1 MKDKLLKI
9 KDEFAHLEAQLADP
23 LIFSDQKK
31 SIEIN
36 RKYKSLKPIVELA
49 DRYLAVSAQKDEAES
64 ILGAE
69 ADEELKEMAKEQ
81 LNESKDKLVLLDE
94 EVKVALLPKDPD
106 DDKNCIIEIRAGA
119 GGDEAG
125 LFAGE
130 LASMYIK
137 FLERNGFKIELVSKS
152 ESAPL
157 VIKEIIFS
165 VAGDGAYSLMKYES
179 GVHRVQRIPST
190 ESQGRIHT
198 STASVAVLPEAEE
211 VDVDIKDE
219 DLKVDVYRSGG
230 SGGQNVNKTES
241 AVRMTHIP
249 TGLVVVCQ
257 DEKSQ
262 IKNRAKALSILRAR
276 VYDLENEKLRK
287 ERGDE
292 RHLQIGTGDR
302 SEKIRT
308 YNFPQDRVTDH
319 RIHQSFSNIPSIM
332 LGNIDDIIQSL
343 KIEDQAKKL
352 AAA

>member
-1 MKDKLLKI
+1 MKDKLLRI
-9 KDEFAHLEAQLADP
+9 KEEFAHLESQLADP
-23 LIFSDQKK
+23 LVFSDQKK

-49 DRYLAVSAQKDEAES
+49 DRYLNVVAQIEEAES
-64 ILGAE
+64 ILKAD

-81 LNESKDKLVLLDE
+81 LNDSKSKLEVLDD
-94 EVKVALLPKDPD
+94 EVKIALLPKDPD

-137 FLERNGFKIELVSKS
+137 FLERNGFKIELISKS
-152 ESAPL
+152 ETSPL

-165 VAGDGAYSLMKYES
+165 VDGDGAYSIMKYES

-332 LGNIDDIIQSL
+332 LGNIDEIIQSL
-343 KIEDQAKKL
+343 KIEDQTKKL

>member
-1 MKDKLLKI
+1 MKDKLTKLKE
-9 KDEFAHLEAQLADP
+9 EFLHIETQLADP
-23 LIFSDQKK
+23 SIFSDQKK
-31 SIEIN
+31 SIELN
-36 RKYKSLKPIVELA
+36 RKYKSLRPLVELA
-49 DRYLAVSAQKDEAES
+49 DRYLLLCSQKEEAES
-64 ILGAE
+64 ILLNE
-69 ADEELKEMAKEQ
+69 TDEELKEMAKEQ
-81 LNESKDKLVLLDE
+81 LNDTKDKLNVMDKD
-94 EVKVALLPKDPD
+94 VKIALLPKDPD
-106 DDKNCIIEIRAGA
+106 DDKNCIVEIRAGA

-152 ESAPL
+152 ESAPM

-165 VAGDGAYSLMKYES
+165 VGGDGAYSLMKYES

-211 VDVDIKDE
+211 VDIDIKDE
-219 DLKVDVYRSGG
+219 DLRVDVYRSGG
-230 SGGQNVNKTES
+230 SGGQSVNKTES
-241 AVRMTHIP
+241 AVRITHVP
-249 TGLVVVCQ
+249 SGLVVVCQ

-262 IKNRAKALSILRAR
+262 IKNRSKAMSILRAR
-276 VYDLENEKLRK
+276 LYDLENEKLRK

-319 RIHQSFSNIPSIM
+319 RIHQSFSNLPSIM
-332 LGNIDDIIQSL
+332 LGNIDDIVQSL

>member
-1 MKDKLLKI
+1 MKDKLLKL
-9 KDEFAHLEAQLADP
+9 KEEFLNIESQLADP
-23 LIFSDQKK
+23 AVFGDQKK
-31 SIEIN
+31 SIELN
-36 RKYKSLKPIVELA
+36 RKYKSLRPLVELA
-49 DRYLAVSAQKDEAES
+49 DRYLMACSQKEEAES
-64 ILGAE
+64 LLSSE
-69 ADEELKEMAKEQ
+69 TDEEIKELAKEQ
-81 LNESKDKLVLLDE
+81 LNESKEKLAQLDE
-94 EVKVALLPKDPD
+94 EAKIALLPKDPD
-106 DDKNCIIEIRAGA
+106 DDKNCIVEIRAGA

-125 LFAGE
+125 LFGGE

-137 FLERNGFKIELVSKS
+137 FLERNGFKIELISKS
-152 ESAPL
+152 ESAPM
-157 VIKEIIFS
+157 VIKEIIFG
-165 VAGDGAYSLMKYES
+165 VKGDGAYSLMKYES
-179 GVHRVQRIPST
+179 GVHRVQRIPET

-230 SGGQNVNKTES
+230 SGGQSVNKTES
-241 AVRMTHIP
+241 AVRMTHVP

-276 VYDLENEKLRK
+276 IYDLENEKLRK

-332 LGNIDDIIQSL
+332 LGNIDEIIESL
-343 KIEDQAKKL
+343 KIEDQTKKL